1 MTIAEE
7 KKEMRRRIRAQ
18 ERGLSPRYKEQSA
31 ASIAKVVCALPDY
44 RDADAVFCFAGTA
57 REIDTRAILDDALA
71 KGKRLCLPLCMAE
84 PGIMEL
90 RVVTSMDQLV
100 PGAYGILKPASECP
114 RLMPD
119 AVDFAVLPCLSCS
132 RAGHRLGQGGGYYDR
147 FLMAYRGSA
156 VLLCREQ
163 LLREDIPVEP
173 HDMPVPWVVTE
184 NGLYEDGVPA
194 RIE

>member
-7 KKEMRRRIRAQ
+7 KKDLRRRIRAQ
-18 ERGLSPRYKEQSA
+18 ERELSPRYKEQSA
-31 ASIAKVVCALPDY
+31 AAIAAIVCALPDY
-44 RDADAVFCFAGTA
+44 QEADTVFCFVGTE

-90 RVVTSMDQLV
+90 RVVASLDELV
-100 PGAYGILKPASECP
+100 PGAYGILEPAADTVC
-114 RLMPD
+114 LTPD
-119 AVDFAVLPCLSCS
+119 EVDFAVLPCLSCS
-132 RAGHRLGQGGGYYDR
+132 RGGHRLGQGGGYYDR
-147 FLMAYRGSA
+147 FLSTYRGSA
-156 VLLCREQ
+156 ALLRRER
-163 LLREDIPVEP
+163 LLREDVPVEP

-194 RIE
+194 RIK